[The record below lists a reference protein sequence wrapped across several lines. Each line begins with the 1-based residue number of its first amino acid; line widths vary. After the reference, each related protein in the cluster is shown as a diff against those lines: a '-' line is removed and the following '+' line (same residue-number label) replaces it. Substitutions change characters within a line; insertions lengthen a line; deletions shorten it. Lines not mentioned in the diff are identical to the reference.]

1 MLTGTADSGDT
12 TAPATQGRI
21 VAQRRGEDDPAQT
34 GKDKGSIAADSDSAT
49 GGRAGRRADRLAL
62 GSYLLGGLWII
73 APLLIHYGRTMP
85 SKPGDRAQAEWFLA
99 WAARFVTHGGNPF
112 HITQLNAPSGVNAM
126 ANTSILA
133 LGIPMSPIT
142 LLFGANVSFDILIVL
157 GVAGSAAAWYWVLSR
172 HVVTN
177 RTAAWVGG
185 LVGGF
190 APAVT
195 SHAQYHPNLVA
206 QYVVPLLVWRSFKL
220 LEPGRSVRNGL
231 ILAALV
237 VFQVFI
243 NEETLF
249 LAALATALFLL
260 LYALQRRDLVRAALK
275 PLAAG
280 LGVAAGASLVVL
292 AYPLYYQFLGPGSYH
307 GGEPYMTTFRMD
319 VLGLTT
325 YGSNSV
331 AERFR
336 QYGSIPLPFGAEEHG
351 YFGWSLILLLL
362 ALIVWQWHDIWVR
375 CLTITGVVF
384 SVLAWGNPL
393 LVKGHSTHI
402 PGPFALLEHL
412 PLFDTLLPT
421 RLGEVTNW
429 AVTPLIAI
437 CAQRLFELQ
446 GLAGRTRKILLVG
459 VLGAAL
465 VPAAPMPI
473 KTVARPP
480 VPSFV
485 SSGQWRDYVGPGRTV
500 LVVPLPQWDF
510 EAGIYWAASTDAA
523 LPLSHGYFLGPADG
537 IKGHHAFVGPVP
549 RPTDK
554 LFSTAMWQRVVPTVT
569 DADREQAKADL
580 QYWRVSLIL
589 VPDGAKWTASRLTVE
604 QLFGPGRATGGL
616 TMWDVR
622 DL

>member
-1 MLTGTADSGDT
+1 
-12 TAPATQGRI
+12 
-21 VAQRRGEDDPAQT
+21 
-34 GKDKGSIAADSDSAT
+34 
-49 GGRAGRRADRLAL
+49 
-62 GSYLLGGLWII
+62 
-73 APLLIHYGRTMP
+73 
-85 SKPGDRAQAEWFLA
+85 
-99 WAARFVTHGGNPF
+99 
-112 HITQLNAPSGVNAM
+112 M

-157 GVAGSAAAWYWVLSR
+157 GVAGSALAWYWVLSR
-172 HVVTN
+172 HVVAS
-177 RTAAWVGG
+177 RTAAWIGG

-220 LEPGRSVRNGL
+220 LEPGRAVRNGL

-237 VFQVFI
+237 VFQVFV

-249 LAALATALFLL
+249 LAALATALFML
-260 LYALQRRDLVRAALK
+260 LYAVQRRDRVRGALR

-280 LGVAAGASLVVL
+280 LGVTAGASLVVL

-319 VLGLTT
+319 VFGLTS
-325 YGSNSV
+325 YGTNTV

-336 QYGSIPLPFGAEEHG
+336 QFGSVTLPFGAEEHG
-351 YFGWSLILLLL
+351 YFGWSFMVLLA
-362 ALIVWQWHDIWVR
+362 ALIVWQWHDVWVR
-375 CLTITGVVF
+375 CLTVTGAVF
-384 SVLAWGNPL
+384 AVLAWGDPL
-393 LVKGHSTHI
+393 LVKGRSTHI
-402 PGPFALLEHL
+402 PGPFAVLEHL

-437 CAQRLFELQ
+437 CAQRLIELP
-446 GLAGRTRKILLVG
+446 GLAVRTRRILLVG

-473 KTVARPP
+473 KTVDRPA

-510 EAGIYWAASTDAA
+510 ETGIYWAASTNTA

-537 IKGHHAFVGPVP
+537 VDGHHAFVGPVQ

-554 LFSTAMWQRVVPTVT
+554 LFSVAAWQRLVPEIT
-569 DADREQAKADL
+569 DADRAQAKADL
-580 QYWRVSLIL
+580 QFWRVALIL

-604 QLFGPGRATGGL
+604 QLFGPGTATGGL

-622 DL
+622 GL